1 MAVVQST
8 FGEEPPYGF
17 PGMQADG
24 ELSNIISLILEGS
37 TDCPFGAPVYRGTA
51 DRGVTL
57 SVSANLRGFALA
69 TKGKPVTADRPADN
83 YAPGDT
89 IPVIERG
96 KVWVNCDS
104 NGAADGAQVY
114 VVTATGVITSSS
126 SNATAATGWAFDETR
141 SGAGLVRIVRR

>member
-1 MAVVQST
+1 MAVLQST
-8 FGEEPPYGF
+8 FSETIPGGF

-37 TDCPFGAPVYRGTA
+37 TDCPFGTPVYRGTA

-57 SVSANLRGFALA
+57 SVSASLRGIALA
-69 TKGKPVTADRPADN
+69 TSGLPVTSDRPADN

-96 KVWVNCDS
+96 KVWVTS
-104 NGAADGAQVY
+104 STTAADGGQVY
-114 VVTATGVITSSS
+114 AVTASGLITSSS
-126 SNATAATGWAFDETR
+126 SSSTALAGWFFDETI
-141 SGAGLVRIVRR
+141 SAPGVVRIVRR